1 MSSEKI
7 SVVHID
13 DDLVVVN
20 KPASIPVSIGNGGN
34 KKECY
39 HVCEI
44 VEVGRKQT
52 KLTKLLE
59 VLGQGPLIK

>member
-34 KKECY
+34 KKRMLY
-39 HVCEI
+39 I
-44 VEVGRKQT
+44 VP
-52 KLTKLLE
+52 
-59 VLGQGPLIK
+59 LGSSLRPIPT